1 MCRKIWRRR
10 GRWCRFRAWVRE
22 KVVIC
27 GAGIAGVA
35 AAHALAT
42 HGVTDV
48 TIVEP
53 GNPLSLTSDKST
65 EAYRNW
71 WPGPD
76 RAMTAFMNR
85 SIALIEDVARQ
96 TGNRI
101 NLNRRGYV
109 FATSDASKIEF
120 LQTMAQSAETR
131 GGGKARF
138 HDTAASTYTPA
149 EADGFESG
157 LDGADVITD
166 VGVIRKHFPYLSPDT
181 IALAHARRAGWLS
194 AQQLGAVM
202 LEMARERGAKL
213 LRGTVV
219 GVDTAGGRVR
229 GVTVEQNGERRTM
242 EATHFV
248 LAAGPMQKEM
258 AQTLL
263 GVDLPIYTERH
274 HKVSFADTLSA
285 VPRTAPMMIWLDA
298 QHLPWSEEE
307 RAALDEDA
315 EARWLLGEFPG
326 GVHGRPDG
334 ASATLVLFNHHG
346 EPVAPEFPLPDP
358 PPHYAEIA
366 LRGMSHDGA
375 GAAGVRGQAA
385 AALRRRRVL
394 RAHAREPP
402 ADRPRAGRGR
412 IHLVRLFGL
421 RRDGLMRRRRA
432 GRAACHG
439 GGAAGLC
446 AGRSCSRAIRT
457 RITWRCW
464 ISGATAGSC
473 SCFAI
478 SAAR

>member
-1 MCRKIWRRR
+1 MSSQ
-10 GRWCRFRAWVRE
+10 

-35 AAHALAT
+35 AAHALT
-42 HGVTDV
+42 EHGVSDV

-53 GNPLSLTSDKST
+53 GNPLSVTSDKST

-109 FATSDASKIEF
+109 FATADTAQIDF
-120 LQTMAQSAETR
+120 LQTMAQAAEAR

-138 HDTAASTYTPA
+138 HDTASSTYTPA
-149 EADGFESG
+149 KAHGFESA

-166 VGVIRKHFPYLSPDT
+166 VGLIRKHFPYLAPET

-202 LEMARERGAKL
+202 LETTRERGAKL

-219 GVDTAGGRVR
+219 GVDTSGGRVR
-229 GVTVEQNGERRTM
+229 GVTVEQNGERRTL

-258 AQTLL
+258 TQTLL
-263 GVDLPIYTERH
+263 GAELPIYTERH

-285 VPRTAPMMIWLDA
+285 VPRHAPMMIWLDA

-307 RAALDEDA
+307 RAALDDDD

-334 ASATLVLFNHHG
+334 ASATIVLFNHHG
-346 EPVAPEFPLPDP
+346 EPVPPEFPLPDP

-366 LRGMSHDGA
+366 LRGMSTMVPALRQYEGKPQRPYVDGGYYVRTRENRPLIGPAPVDGA
-375 GAAGVRGQAA
+375 YISCGYSGFGVMASCGGGELIAGHITGDDLPDYAPAFMLSRYQDKDY
-385 AALRRRRVL
+385 AALL
-394 RAHAREPP
+394 
-402 ADRPRAGRGR
+402 DKWG
-412 IHLVRLFGL
+412 
-421 RRDGLMRRRRA
+421 DGGQL
-432 GRAACHG
+432 
-439 GGAAGLC
+439 
-446 AGRSCSRAIRT
+446 
-457 RITWRCW
+457 
-464 ISGATAGSC
+464 
-473 SCFAI
+473 
-478 SAAR
+478 